1 MFLQRATSCK
11 PHQNSF
17 SSDTLLLSIDENG
30 ALDNSFL
37 LGVFYLVHRAPP
49 YEAYVRFMT

>member
-1 MFLQRATSCK
+1 MQTAPEFVFERYAT
-11 PHQNSF
+11 
-17 SSDTLLLSIDENG
+17 LVSIDENG